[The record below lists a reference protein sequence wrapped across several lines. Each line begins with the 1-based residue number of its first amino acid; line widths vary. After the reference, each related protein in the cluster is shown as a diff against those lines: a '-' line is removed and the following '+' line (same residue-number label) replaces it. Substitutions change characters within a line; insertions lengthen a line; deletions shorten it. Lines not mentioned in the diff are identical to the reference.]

1 MPFLLAKPTGTTYS
15 PRFSTVLGDPVRFQ
29 HRPVELSAV
38 LEVCERSRYGWC
50 DRGRLNLRCWRC
62 VSGPVRAATSRGLV

>member
-38 LEVCERSRYGWC
+38 PEVCERSRYGSHQLWA
-50 DRGRLNLRCWRC
+50 G
-62 VSGPVRAATSRGLV
+62 VTEGV